1 MLKTT
6 VIQFY
11 GNQSKAA
18 VALKVTRSCVSAW
31 NSLIPEKQA
40 LLLERLTEGALK
52 YDPSLYETKNK
63 TQTKH

>member
-6 VIQFY
+6 VVEFY

-18 VALKVTRSCVSAW
+18 AALNVTRSCVSAW
-31 NSLIPEKQA
+31 DSLIPEKQA

-52 YDPSLYETKNK
+52 YDPSLYESKNSS
-63 TQTKH
+63 QTKH